1 MYGLDAT
8 AVMICIVAGGRH
20 RSMCRMLRA
29 WCSVTA
35 WQHAQRF
42 PLAVLARE
50 DAPLNE
56 HFAAKARRRLHAQ

>member
-1 MYGLDAT
+1 
-8 AVMICIVAGGRH
+8 
-20 RSMCRMLRA
+20 MLRA

-50 DAPLNE
+50 DAPVNE